1 MIIHV
6 STGPSGSLGSA
17 ALRSSIQHGGGG
29 THTYSRGLPL
39 EGNPDSLV
47 HVSAR
52 AMRRYTHLTARC
64 ICVLSLRC
72 MCPATRPTSPTRT
85 PQKTQKIYHSC
96 AGRGGVLRVASP
108 MRERGRGASFRVE
121 SSQTRGQFRRARSPA
136 RTFETENDQR
146 VRVEVSRGVESV

>member
-1 MIIHV
+1 MSPQGHRGRLAARPSDPPS
-6 STGPSGSLGSA
+6 STAGEGRIRTPEVFL
-17 ALRSSIQHGGGG
+17 
-29 THTYSRGLPL
+29 SRGIPTLLSMSPR
-39 EGNPDSLV
+39 V
-47 HVSAR
+47 
-52 AMRRYTHLTARC
+52 RC
-64 ICVLSLRC
+64 VAIHISPRGVLSLRC

>member
-1 MIIHV
+1 MLAI

-52 AMRRYTHLTARC
+52 AMRRYTHPTARC
-64 ICVLSLRC
+64 IKPEVYVSGD
-72 MCPATRPTSPTRT
+72 PTHQPHPNTSKNT
-85 PQKTQKIYHSC
+85 KKIPHSC